1 MSMLSEDLKASKEGI
16 QKVLEVVRD
25 ISADSIPATEMR
37 DIDIRIQMANNVLIQ
52 NEKKIWLRS
61 KDGREILS
69 EIRSTVDELLSEIM
83 ELQES
88 PERALWSSFIQTLEK
103 LETVL
108 MKMEEESRRRDM
120 VVT

>member
-1 MSMLSEDLKASKEGI
+1 MLSEDLKVSKEGI
-16 QKVLEVVRD
+16 QKALEVVRG
-25 ISADSIPATEMR
+25 ISNDSIPLTEIR
-37 DIDIRIQMANNVLIQ
+37 DIDMRIQMANNILIQ

-69 EIRSTVDELLSEIM
+69 EVRSTVDGLLREIM
-83 ELQES
+83 ELQNS
-88 PERALWSSFIQTLEK
+88 PERERWSSFIRTLEK

-108 MKMEEESRRRDM
+108 MKMEEESRRRSM